1 MVKLSQECNYI
12 CDEFCDTVYE
22 VKRIAQWKVR
32 DNLSEERVGLWGGR
46 DKCSSQWEQ
55 PVQRPCGVLKKK
67 TVLLRYNVHT
77 IQFTT
82 LKNTIQW
89 LLGY

>member
-1 MVKLSQECNYI
+1 MSSNCV
-12 CDEFCDTVYE
+12 
-22 VKRIAQWKVR
+22 AQWKVR
-32 DNLSEERVGLWGGR
+32 ENLSEERVGFLGGG

-67 TVLLRYNVHT
+67 KVLLRYNVHT

-82 LKNTIQW
+82 LYNLVVFRVFRVVQPSP
-89 LLGY
+89 